1 MSRLMSLTPEQRAA
15 LDVHADEWITYGLR
29 TEPLTEAEWAAWE
42 AGARE
47 CYRLA
52 GIDWPGV
59 VVRVPSPIVGA
70 FAAPIASVVI
80 ARLRRDAVRDAA
92 HGAVRDAVGGAV
104 SDAVGGAVSDAV
116 GDAVS
121 GAVSGAVGGAVS
133 DAVGDAVGGAVS
145 DAVGD
150 AVHGAVHGAVRDA
163 VGGAVGDAVR
173 GAWWRYLGGRAWAAW
188 TAWLTS
194 YLDCLDNPTTPLD
207 VPTDTWHKLD
217 AWEAANSAGHWWPT
231 RDFVMVS
238 ALPGAIHLEQV
249 GPRGRGSHRLHREDG
264 PALAYDGWSI
274 YYWHGVRVPADLIEV
289 GWSTDRILAEPNTEI
304 RRCAIERMGWDAF
317 VDAAGLTQVGDA
329 VDDPGNPGHTLTLH
343 DVPSAIYGEPVRVL
357 LCTNGTVER
366 DGTRRRFGLTV
377 PATCRT
383 PLDAA
388 AWTYDLTPQQY
399 ATAQRRA

>member
-15 LDVHADEWITYGLR
+15 LDVHADEWITYGRR

-70 FAAPIASVVI
+70 FAAPIATVVI
-80 ARLRRDAVRDAA
+80 ANLRRAGAVDGAVDDAVHDAVHGA
-92 HGAVRDAVGGAV
+92 VDGAVRGAVRDAVHGAV
-104 SDAVGGAVSDAV
+104 DGAVRGA
-116 GDAVS
+116 GD
-121 GAVSGAVGGAVS
+121 
-133 DAVGDAVGGAVS
+133 
-145 DAVGD
+145 D
-150 AVHGAVHGAVRDA
+150 AVHGAVRGAVRGAVHGAVDGAVHDA
-163 VGGAVGDAVR
+163 VHGAVR
-173 GAWWRYLGGRAWAAW
+173 GAWWRYLGGRAWIGW
-188 TAWLTS
+188 TAWLTA
-194 YLDCLDNPTTPLD
+194 YRDRINPTTPLD
-207 VPTDTWHKLD
+207 VPAGTWDKLS

-231 RDFVMVS
+231 RDFVIV
-238 ALPGAIHLEQV
+238 ADLPTAIHLEQV
-249 GPRGRGSHRLHREDG
+249 GPRGWGSHRLHCETG
-264 PALAYDGWSI
+264 PALAYDGWGV
-274 YYWHGVRVPADLIEV
+274 YAWHGVRVPADLIEA
-289 GWSTDRILAEPNTEI
+289 GWSTDRILAEPNAEI
-304 RRCAIERMGWDAF
+304 RRCAIERMGWDEF
-317 VDAAGLTQVGDA
+317 VTAAGLTQVGDA
-329 VDDPGNPGHTLTLH
+329 AADPGNPGHTLTLH

-357 LCTNGTVER
+357 LCVNGTVER

-383 PLDAA
+383 PIEAA